1 MGHVY
6 FMLRQVFI
14 IMIRYCIR
22 LANSTV
28 ELESVW
34 KSFADVLTKY
44 YSISEDTLTW
54 TAQICLGQ
62 RLNKFLLLIL
72 MTHMIW
78 VISITQLLTHKS
90 WVLDIDTS
98 GGIFDRPEAGWYQK
112 MSGFIF
118 SSRGASTRRF
128 WIRSFSGYSPVKCSK
143 IIMFDDISKKN
154 KVKRS
159 NSVPKVVVVEKFS
172 SWGSNRVRLIW
183 YNLYH
188 NLYHIRQ
195 RFFN

>member
-54 TAQICLGQ
+54 TAQICLGR

-98 GGIFDRPEAGWYQK
+98 GGIFDRPEATSSNCFSFMWLDNLWCFCEIILLGQEQLLAFIHRTGK
-112 MSGFIF
+112 STSEKILEFFEISGDLPNDLEF
-118 SSRGASTRRF
+118 
-128 WIRSFSGYSPVKCSK
+128 Y
-143 IIMFDDISKKN
+143 
-154 KVKRS
+154 
-159 NSVPKVVVVEKFS
+159 
-172 SWGSNRVRLIW
+172 
-183 YNLYH
+183 
-188 NLYHIRQ
+188 
-195 RFFN
+195 